1 MALIECKECGAD
13 VSNKAKACPRCG
25 AQVARKEFGCGSL
38 LMVIFVIVLVFNLL
52 DDDKAAGD
60 GDVVAEQ
67 PTEKKCESD
76 SCLADKYMVDA
87 VVACKR
93 PIQNL
98 SKYQFEW
105 LDGWSVPMFSKY
117 RVSRD
122 DGVVIMY
129 FGDALKFQNGFGSW
143 SNILYM
149 CQYDTARDAVVDYM
163 AEDGRL

>member
-1 MALIECKECGAD
+1 MALIECKECGAE
-13 VSNKAKACPRCG
+13 VSNKAKACPHCG
-25 AQVARKEFGCGSL
+25 AQVRRDGVGCGSL
-38 LMVIFVIVLVFNLL
+38 LLILFVVVFL
-52 DDDKAAGD
+52 AAVVGEDERPPAVDGGD
-60 GDVVAEQ
+60 EPVEAV
-67 PTEKKCESD
+67 CESD
-76 SCLADKYMVDA
+76 SCLADKYMIDA

-129 FGDALKFQNGFGSW
+129 FGDALKFQNGFGAW

-149 CQYDTARDAVVDYM
+149 CQYDTASGAVVDYM